1 MHLLHVCSCKM
12 FTFSVVLHETKQ
24 TLKSAQYGLEIIF
37 NLWGNLR
44 TNFKKKPL
52 CSVYLEAGLGKWG
65 RQKRIRMLE

>member
-1 MHLLHVCSCKM
+1 M

-44 TNFKKKPL
+44 TNFKKKNPCVQFIL
-52 CSVYLEAGLGKWG
+52 KLVWENGEDKKGYEC
-65 RQKRIRMLE
+65 